1 MELLS
6 SSSRYLLPI
15 SGFLLSLLLLY
26 KLIIPIRNP
35 KSKTPSNLPPEP
47 PGGLPIIGHL
57 LHFAISRKTLART
70 FADMADRHGP
80 VFSVRLGVHRVAV
93 VSDAATIQECFTAQD
108 RALASRPKSSQ
119 AEHLTY
125 NYAGFAA
132 APYGSYWRDVR
143 KVAVTQLL
151 SAHRLKSLGH
161 VQASEIGMLMKE
173 LYLLCLQ
180 GNDEPENRGGG
191 SSVVVVV
198 ISELFQQLTS
208 NSITRLIAGR
218 ISLTVPCNP
227 TNIINF

>member
-1 MELLS
+1 
-6 SSSRYLLPI
+6 
-15 SGFLLSLLLLY
+15 
-26 KLIIPIRNP
+26 
-35 KSKTPSNLPPEP
+35 
-47 PGGLPIIGHL
+47 
-57 LHFAISRKTLART
+57 
-70 FADMADRHGP
+70 MADRHGP